1 VVVVVAVLMNG
12 GFLGGGLCKLLAVS
26 NLRRWL
32 EAAHFRPAAF
42 VPQRLRKLGFTAAGR
57 REQEH
62 TAGWVDSGAANE
74 TCYSRSQF
82 VFEKMDVLRLLHIEE
97 ISMRHRFLSGL
108 LVVAAMALMTA
119 RPAQAA
125 DDDTQAV
132 KAAVATF
139 HDALNTLFIGD
150 VTPMKAIWSHA
161 DDVTYMG
168 PVGGMQVGWS
178 QVEPYWDKQ
187 AAKKLSGK
195 VDPVDLHVTAS
206 PTLAVVH
213 YYEKGEN
220 VIDGK
225 PQPVNIR
232 VTTTFRKE
240 GGQWK
245 VIGHHTD
252 MLPFLQ
258 K

>member
-1 VVVVVAVLMNG
+1 
-12 GFLGGGLCKLLAVS
+12 
-26 NLRRWL
+26 
-32 EAAHFRPAAF
+32 
-42 VPQRLRKLGFTAAGR
+42 
-57 REQEH
+57 
-62 TAGWVDSGAANE
+62 
-74 TCYSRSQF
+74 
-82 VFEKMDVLRLLHIEE
+82 MDVIRLLHIKE
-97 ISMRHRFLSGL
+97 ITMRHQILSGL
-108 LVVAAMALMTA
+108 LVVAATALMMA
-119 RPAQAA
+119 SPAQAA
-125 DDDTQAV
+125 DGDTQEV

-139 HDALNTLFIGD
+139 HDALNVLFKGD
-150 VTPMKAIWSHA
+150 AAPMKAVWSHA

-187 AAKKLSGK
+187 AAKKLGGK
-195 VDPVDLHVTAS
+195 VDPVDVHITAS

-232 VTTTFRKE
+232 ATTTFRNE

-252 MLPFLQ
+252 TLAYLQ

>member
-1 VVVVVAVLMNG
+1 MG
-12 GFLGGGLCKLLAVS
+12 
-26 NLRRWL
+26 
-32 EAAHFRPAAF
+32 
-42 VPQRLRKLGFTAAGR
+42 
-57 REQEH
+57 
-62 TAGWVDSGAANE
+62 
-74 TCYSRSQF
+74 
-82 VFEKMDVLRLLHIEE
+82 VLRLLHIKE
-97 ISMRHRFLSGL
+97 ITMCHRILSGL
-108 LVVAAMALMTA
+108 LVAAAMALMTA

-132 KAAVATF
+132 KAANVAF
-139 HDALNTLFIGD
+139 HDALNTLFTGD
-150 VTPMKAIWSHA
+150 AAPMKAIWSHA

-187 AAKKLSGK
+187 AAKKLGGK
-195 VDPVDLHVTAS
+195 VDPVDLYVTAS

-213 YYEKGEN
+213 YYEKGAN
-220 VIDGK
+220 FIDGK

-232 VTTTFRKE
+232 ATTTFRKE

-252 MLPFLQ
+252 TLAYLQ

>member
-1 VVVVVAVLMNG
+1 
-12 GFLGGGLCKLLAVS
+12 
-26 NLRRWL
+26 
-32 EAAHFRPAAF
+32 
-42 VPQRLRKLGFTAAGR
+42 
-57 REQEH
+57 
-62 TAGWVDSGAANE
+62 
-74 TCYSRSQF
+74 
-82 VFEKMDVLRLLHIEE
+82 
-97 ISMRHRFLSGL
+97 MRHRIVSGL
-108 LVVAAMALMTA
+108 LVVAAMALMMA
-119 RPAQAA
+119 GPSLAA
-125 DDDTQAV
+125 DGDTQEV
-132 KAAVATF
+132 KAAVAAF
-139 HDALNTLFIGD
+139 HDALNVLFKGD
-150 VTPMKAIWSHA
+150 AAPMKAVWSHA

-187 AAKKLSGK
+187 AAKKLGGK
-195 VDPVDLHVTAS
+195 VDPVDVHITAS
-206 PTLAVVH
+206 PALAVVH

-232 VTTTFRKE
+232 ATTTFRNE

-252 MLPFLQ
+252 TLAYLQ

>member
-1 VVVVVAVLMNG
+1 
-12 GFLGGGLCKLLAVS
+12 
-26 NLRRWL
+26 
-32 EAAHFRPAAF
+32 
-42 VPQRLRKLGFTAAGR
+42 
-57 REQEH
+57 
-62 TAGWVDSGAANE
+62 
-74 TCYSRSQF
+74 
-82 VFEKMDVLRLLHIEE
+82 MDALRLLHIKELTM
-97 ISMRHRFLSGL
+97 SHRIMLGL
-108 LVVAAMALMTA
+108 LVVAAMALLTA

-132 KAAVATF
+132 KAANVVF
-139 HDALNTLFIGD
+139 HDALNSLFTGNAA
-150 VTPMKAIWSHA
+150 PMKASWSHA

-187 AAKKLSGK
+187 AAKKLGGK
-195 VDPVDLHVTAS
+195 VDPVDVHITAS
-206 PTLAVVH
+206 PALAVVH

-232 VTTTFRKE
+232 ATTTFRKE

-252 MLPFLQ
+252 TLAYLQ

>member
-1 VVVVVAVLMNG
+1 
-12 GFLGGGLCKLLAVS
+12 
-26 NLRRWL
+26 
-32 EAAHFRPAAF
+32 
-42 VPQRLRKLGFTAAGR
+42 
-57 REQEH
+57 
-62 TAGWVDSGAANE
+62 
-74 TCYSRSQF
+74 
-82 VFEKMDVLRLLHIEE
+82 MDFLRLLHIKGAT
-97 ISMRHRFLSGL
+97 MRHRILSGL
-108 LVVAAMALMTA
+108 LVMAAMALTTV

-125 DDDTQAV
+125 DDDTEAV
-132 KAAVATF
+132 KAAVAQF
-139 HDALNTLFIGD
+139 HDALSVLFTGD
-150 VTPMKAIWSHA
+150 AAPMKAVWSHA

-178 QVEPYWDKQ
+178 QVEPYWDQQ
-187 AAKKLSGK
+187 AAKKLGGK
-195 VDPVDLHVTAS
+195 VEPVDAHITAS

-232 VTTTFRKE
+232 ATTTFRKE
-240 GGQWK
+240 GDQWK

-252 MLPFLQ
+252 MLAYLQ

>member
-1 VVVVVAVLMNG
+1 
-12 GFLGGGLCKLLAVS
+12 
-26 NLRRWL
+26 
-32 EAAHFRPAAF
+32 
-42 VPQRLRKLGFTAAGR
+42 
-57 REQEH
+57 
-62 TAGWVDSGAANE
+62 
-74 TCYSRSQF
+74 
-82 VFEKMDVLRLLHIEE
+82 
-97 ISMRHRFLSGL
+97 MRYRILSGL
-108 LVVAAMALMTA
+108 LVVAVMAVMSAT
-119 RPAQAA
+119 PAQAG
-125 DDDTQAV
+125 DDDIRAV
-132 KAAVATF
+132 RAANGAF
-139 HDALNTLFIGD
+139 HDALNVLFIGD
-150 VTPMKAIWSHA
+150 AAPMKAIWSHA

-187 AAKKLSGK
+187 AAKKLGGK
-195 VDPVDLHVTAS
+195 VDPVDVHITAS

-225 PQPVNIR
+225 PQPVSIR
-232 VTTTFRKE
+232 ATTTFRKE

-252 MLPFLQ
+252 MLSFLQ